1 MKKSRTVFLQC
12 SLICVLPVFFADAEE
27 VRPTGKQI
35 SMKWGRVSEN
45 DGVRKV
51 VSTEG
56 EYNAHNRHGPITFY
70 DVPFTNGTFS
80 LSWKRDLS
88 QKINLVFETEEDG
101 KATHLFKVFVN
112 GTPNKDHSKT
122 DVISLVTYESIA
134 SSKKKRQLSGQRS
147 ITPKLESG
155 IRQALLLIIMSRLFV
170 SMIKHIQSRMI
181 GFGRKS
187 SSAVSVTYGER
198 LKRKTWLLRRT
209 EILEGPRVV
218 KRRHVHVT
226 IVKR

>member
-12 SLICVLPVFFADAEE
+12 SLICAPPVFFADAEE
-27 VRPTGKQI
+27 VRPAGKQI
-35 SMKWGRVSEN
+35 SMKWGRVIED

-122 DVISLVTYESIA
+122 DVISLVKYESIA
-134 SSKKKRQLSGQRS
+134 SPKKKKATVR
-147 ITPKLESG
+147 TEKYHAE
-155 IRQALLLIIMSRLFV
+155 AEEW
-170 SMIKHIQSRMI
+170 HT
-181 GFGRKS
+181 
-187 SSAVSVTYGER
+187 ASVTFDNNVATIRVDDQTYTVKNDR
-198 LKRKTWLLRRT
+198 FRKEVIKCGVGHLWGT
-209 EILEGPRVV
+209 LETKNVV
-218 KRRHVHVT
+218 ITKN
-226 IVKR
+226 

>member
-12 SLICVLPVFFADAEE
+12 SLICALPVFFADAEE

-35 SMKWGRVSEN
+35 SMKWGRVIEH

-122 DVISLVTYESIA
+122 DVISLVAYESIA
-134 SSKKKRQLSGQRS
+134 SSKKKKATVRTEKYHAEAGEWH
-147 ITPKLESG
+147 T
-155 IRQALLLIIMSRLFV
+155 A
-170 SMIKHIQSRMI
+170 
-181 GFGRKS
+181 
-187 SSAVSVTYGER
+187 SVTFDNNVATIRVDDQTYTVKDDR
-198 LKRKTWLLRRT
+198 FRKEVIKCGVGHIWGT
-209 EILEGPRVV
+209 LETKNVV
-218 KRRHVHVT
+218 ITKN
-226 IVKR
+226 

>member
-1 MKKSRTVFLQC
+1 MSRRSTHLQTMKSAWRVLLQC
-12 SLICVLPVFFADAEE
+12 SLVFVLPSLFAGAQE
-27 VRPTGKQI
+27 VKPTGEQV
-35 SMKWGRVSEN
+35 SMKWGRVIEN

-122 DVISLVTYESIA
+122 DVSQSCDVREYRSVRR
-134 SSKKKRQLSGQRS
+134 KKRQLSGQRS

-155 IRQALLLIIMSRLFV
+155 IRQALLLMVMLRPFV
-170 SMIKHIQSRMI
+170 SMMKHIQSRMI
-181 GFGRKS
+181 GSGRKS

-198 LKRKTWLLRRT
+198 LKPKTWSLQRT
-209 EILEGPRVV
+209 EYS
-218 KRRHVHVT
+218 
-226 IVKR
+226 

>member
-12 SLICVLPVFFADAEE
+12 SLICALPVFFADAEE
-27 VRPTGKQI
+27 VCPAGKQI

-56 EYNAHNRHGPITFY
+56 EYNAHKRHGPITFY

-134 SSKKKRQLSGQRS
+134 SSKKKKATVRTEKYHAEAGEWH
-147 ITPKLESG
+147 T
-155 IRQALLLIIMSRLFV
+155 A
-170 SMIKHIQSRMI
+170 
-181 GFGRKS
+181 
-187 SSAVSVTYGER
+187 SVTFDNNVATIRVDDQTYTVKDDR
-198 LKRKTWLLRRT
+198 FRKEVIKCGVGHIWGT
-209 EILEGPRVV
+209 LETKNVV
-218 KRRHVHVT
+218 ITKN
-226 IVKR
+226 

>member
-1 MKKSRTVFLQC
+1 
-12 SLICVLPVFFADAEE
+12 
-27 VRPTGKQI
+27 
-35 SMKWGRVSEN
+35 MKWGHVNED

-51 VSTEG
+51 VSTEA

-80 LSWKRDLS
+80 LAWKRDLP

-134 SSKKKRQLSGQRS
+134 GSKKKKATVRTKKYHAEAGKWHTSRVAFDDNVATIRVDDETYTVKDDRFRKEIMKCGVGHIWGTLETKNVV
-147 ITPKLESG
+147 ITKN
-155 IRQALLLIIMSRLFV
+155 
-170 SMIKHIQSRMI
+170 
-181 GFGRKS
+181 
-187 SSAVSVTYGER
+187 
-198 LKRKTWLLRRT
+198 
-209 EILEGPRVV
+209 
-218 KRRHVHVT
+218 
-226 IVKR
+226 